1 MREATHLGQS
11 AFFKLYLYECFD
23 HWSSDHDLSGF
34 ETPAVSAAHLT
45 KANPEETGKSV
56 SPGEVSPG
64 EQD

>member
-1 MREATHLGQS
+1 MKQATGPGQS
-11 AFFKLYLYECFD
+11 AFFKLYLYEYFD

-45 KANPEETGKSV
+45 KANPEEESESV
-56 SPGEVSPG
+56 SLGEVSPD